1 MFRIMVWVLSPSAE
15 DCDTRTFVFVVSS
28 LSSQYKGVRVKIG
41 CRLGTRRMSANRT
54 ARLLVDC
61 CFQ

>member
-28 LSSQYKGVRVKIG
+28 LSLQYKGVRVNTG
-41 CRLGTRRMSANRT
+41 CLGTRRMSVSRT